1 MVKNCFL
8 NTKLKYLIVV
18 VLLLLF
24 EGTTFAQSP
33 FRFITEAKKQTISFQ
48 LINNLIVFPI
58 EVNDKKLNFILDS
71 GVGQT
76 ILFNIKNKDSIK
88 LKNLEKVKLKGLGRE
103 EPVDAI
109 LSTNN
114 KFKINNIVSGNQ
126 KLYVVFNDFFD
137 LSSKLGTTIHGI
149 IGYNL
154 LKDFLI
160 KINYGTKKITFYNPN
175 KNNFSGCFK
184 CTGFHLEFYKL
195 KPYINAEVKISANS
209 NKVSEVKLL
218 IDSGGSDALW
228 LFENTRPEIKSPTN
242 YFDDYLGEGLSG
254 EIYGKRSKVEA
265 LVLGNYELKKPTVS
279 FPDSISIVHALQFK
293 DRNGSIGGD
302 VLKRFT
308 VYFDYKNS
316 KLYLKKNSLFKNP
329 FRYNMSGIELAYNG
343 KLIVKENSS
352 TIYHISNISGTE
364 NKFITDV
371 SYKYSFKP
379 SYVIHRV
386 IKGSPAFEAGILP
399 GDILIK
405 IDGKYSFDLKLG
417 EIVEKFY
424 QKEGKM
430 ITVVVERNGLDYLY
444 KFKLKSRL
452 K

>member
-1 MVKNCFL
+1 MNI
-8 NTKLKYLIVV
+8 KLKYLFFV

-24 EGTTFAQSP
+24 KGIAFSQNP
-33 FRFITEAKKQTISFQ
+33 FRFVSDAKKQNISFR

-71 GVGQT
+71 GVGTT
-76 ILFNIKNKDSIK
+76 ILFNIQKKDSVELHNI
-88 LKNLEKVKLKGLGRE
+88 EQVKLKGLGSE

-114 KFKINNIVSGNQ
+114 KFKIKNIVSGNQ

-160 KINYGTKKITFYNPN
+160 KINYGSKKITFYNPN
-175 KNNFSGCFK
+175 KNNFKGCSK
-184 CTGFHLEFYKL
+184 CTAFHLEFYKL
-195 KPYINAEVKISANS
+195 KPYINAGVKINTNDS
-209 NKVSEVKLL
+209 KVSEVKLL
-218 IDSGGSDALW
+218 IDSGGSDAVW
-228 LFENTRPEIKSPTN
+228 LFENTHPDIKSPTN
-242 YFDDYLGEGLSG
+242 YFNDYLGEGLSG
-254 EIYGKRSKVEA
+254 AVKGKRSKIEA
-265 LVLGNYELKKPTVS
+265 LILGNYELKKPTVS

-293 DRNGSIGGD
+293 ERNGSLGGD

-316 KLYLKKNSLFKNP
+316 KLYLKKNSAFKDP

-343 KLIVKENSS
+343 KLIVKESS
-352 TIYHISNISGTE
+352 VNVYHIGSESTSE
-364 NKFITDV
+364 KKFITDV

-379 SYVIHRV
+379 SYIIHRV
-386 IKGSPAFEAGILP
+386 IKGSPAFEVGILP

-405 IDGKYSFDLKLG
+405 INGKYSYDLKLE
-417 EIVEKFY
+417 EIVGKFY
-424 QKEGKM
+424 QKEGTL
-430 ITVVVERNGLDYLY
+430 ITVVVERNGLDYLF

>member
-1 MVKNCFL
+1 MINNCFM
-8 NTKLKYLIVV
+8 NVKLKYQIFV

-58 EVNDKKLNFILDS
+58 EVNNKKLNFILDS
-71 GVGQT
+71 GVGTT
-76 ILFNIKNKDSIK
+76 ILFNIKKRDSIK
-88 LKNLEKVKLKGLGRE
+88 LKNVEEVKLKGLGSE
-103 EPVDAI
+103 KPVDAI
-109 LSTNN
+109 LSTKN

-154 LKDFLI
+154 LKDFLV
-160 KINYGTKKITFYNPN
+160 KINYGSKKITFYNPN
-175 KNNFSGCFK
+175 KNNFKGCPK

-195 KPYINAEVKISANS
+195 KPYINAGVKINANS

-228 LFENTRPEIKSPTN
+228 LFENTHPEIKSPTN
-242 YFDDYLGEGLSG
+242 YFNDYLGEGLSG
-254 EIYGKRSKVEA
+254 EVNGKRSKIEA

-293 DRNGSIGGD
+293 DRNGSLGGD

-316 KLYLKKNSLFKNP
+316 KLYLKKNSSFKDP

-343 KLIVKENSS
+343 KLIVKESSVNKYNININS
-352 TIYHISNISGTE
+352 NE
-364 NKFITDV
+364 NTYITV

-379 SYVIHRV
+379 SYIIHRV
-386 IKGSPAFEAGILP
+386 IKGSPAFDAGILP

-405 IDGKYSFDLKLG
+405 INGKYSYDLKLE

-424 QKEGKM
+424 QKEGSI